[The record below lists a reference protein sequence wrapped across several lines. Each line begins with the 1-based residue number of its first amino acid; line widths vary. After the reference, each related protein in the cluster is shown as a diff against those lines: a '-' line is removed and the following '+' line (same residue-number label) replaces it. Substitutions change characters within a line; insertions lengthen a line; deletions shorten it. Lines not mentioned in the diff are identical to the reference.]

1 MRCAMLFHLPCPKG
15 RGVNL
20 CSRLSRSRGWACS
33 NVRVQ
38 VMLNYDL
45 KPNHVAKLLARL
57 VHSGQV
63 SSAAA
68 AAAGSAACGIAL

>member
-1 MRCAMLFHLPCPKG
+1 
-15 RGVNL
+15 
-20 CSRLSRSRGWACS
+20 
-33 NVRVQ
+33 
-38 VMLNYDL
+38 MLNYDL